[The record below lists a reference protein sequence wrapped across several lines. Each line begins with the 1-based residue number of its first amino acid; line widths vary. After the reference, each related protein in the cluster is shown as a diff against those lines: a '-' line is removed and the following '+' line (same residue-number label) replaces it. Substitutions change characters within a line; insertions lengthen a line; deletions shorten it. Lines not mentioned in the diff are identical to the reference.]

1 MFENPLVGGDGEWP
15 TLVREESQVVASLR
29 SGHPLNEPRSPY
41 VLERV
46 ESADSS
52 DATQVRAIADW

>member
-15 TLVREESQVVASLR
+15 ALVREESQVVASLR